1 MNKLFNSPFDAGLR
15 CLLLLSCISPSAATI
30 DRISA
35 YDFITMYSKDFGI
48 SRKNLHGDSTF
59 NFSELA
65 SKRVNC
71 SDGIKEFALAGL
83 ISINRT
89 NKGFTYSINDQG
101 KKYVKTLSSDY
112 AIQYLSISREVNT
125 KFSNLSDEE
134 ILNFINKKAIKAL
147 RRNA

>member
-71 SDGIKEFALAGL
+71 SDGL

>member
-15 CLLLLSCISPSAATI
+15 CLLLLSCISPTAATI

-48 SRKNLHGDSTF
+48 SPKNLHGDSTF

-65 SKRVNC
+65 SKRANC
-71 SDGIKEFALAGL
+71 SDGIKEFALIGL
-83 ISINRT
+83 ISINLT
-89 NKGFTYSINDQG
+89 NKGFTYTINNQG
-101 KKYVKTLSSDY
+101 KKYVKILSSDY
-112 AIQYLSISREVNT
+112 AFQYLSIAREVNA

-147 RRNA
+147 RKNA